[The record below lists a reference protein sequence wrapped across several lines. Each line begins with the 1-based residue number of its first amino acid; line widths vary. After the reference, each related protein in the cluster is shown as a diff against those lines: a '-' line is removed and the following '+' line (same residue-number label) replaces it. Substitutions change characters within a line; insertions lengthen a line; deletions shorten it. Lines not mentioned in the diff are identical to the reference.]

1 MLTSSPST
9 AGPVTSMPDAISL
22 RRSTRAN
29 QAVGLPADTL
39 SVAGMPPTGTEPA
52 IVSTVSPGRISGQT
66 SVALPAA
73 PVTLRFVIGRACAST
88 LKTRLVDPPTNPP
101 GFTVTVRRVLPRVR
115 GPAHGPGRRPP
126 RAH

>member
-1 MLTSSPST
+1 MLPSSPSP

-29 QAVGLPADTL
+29 QAVGLPADTV

-73 PVTLRFVIGRACAST
+73 PVTLRFVIGRALAPT
-88 LKTRLVDPPTNPP
+88 VKTRLVRPAPQPPRFP
-101 GFTVTVRRVLPRVR
+101 
-115 GPAHGPGRRPP
+115 GPG
-126 RAH
+126 A

>member
-1 MLTSSPST
+1 MLMSSASA

-29 QAVGLPADTL
+29 QAVGLPADTV
-39 SVAGMPPTGTEPA
+39 SVAGMAPTGTEPA

-73 PVTLRFVIGRACAST
+73 PVTLRFVIGRACGST
-88 LKTRLVDPPTNPP
+88 LKTRLGDAPADGP
-101 GFTVTVRRVLPRVR
+101 GFTGNVKRVSARVSD
-115 GPAHGPGRRPP
+115 A
-126 RAH
+126 

>member
-1 MLTSSPST
+1 
-9 AGPVTSMPDAISL
+9 MPDAISL

-29 QAVGLPADTL
+29 QAVGLPADTV

-73 PVTLRFVIGRACAST
+73 PVTLRFVIGRSCAST
-88 LKTRLVDPPTNPP
+88 LKTRLVDAPANAP
-101 GFTVTVRRVLPRVR
+101 GFTVTVRRFSARFSAPKMAPVE
-115 GPAHGPGRRPP
+115 
-126 RAH
+126 

>member
-1 MLTSSPST
+1 MLISSPST

-29 QAVGLPADTL
+29 QAVGLPADTVR
-39 SVAGMPPTGTEPA
+39 VAGMPPTGTEPA

-88 LKTRLVDPPTNPP
+88 LKTRLVDAPPQA
-101 GFTVTVRRVLPRVR
+101 PRV
-115 GPAHGPGRRPP
+115 HGPGERG
-126 RAH
+126 